1 MTLAREIKALRER
14 LGALPV
20 TPEQGDVV
28 QTDRATLRRTEETD
42 ASGAKLWRDDA
53 TGERWC
59 VVRGPRGVALLPPI
73 EGGHDDA
80 Q

>member
-14 LGALPV
+14 LGAMPAAL
-20 TPEQGDVV
+20 EESDVV
-28 QTDRATLRRTEETD
+28 HTDRSTLRRIEETD

-53 TGERWC
+53 AGERWC
-59 VVRGPRGVALLPPI
+59 VVRGPRGVVLLPPI
-73 EGGHDDA
+73 EGGSDDA